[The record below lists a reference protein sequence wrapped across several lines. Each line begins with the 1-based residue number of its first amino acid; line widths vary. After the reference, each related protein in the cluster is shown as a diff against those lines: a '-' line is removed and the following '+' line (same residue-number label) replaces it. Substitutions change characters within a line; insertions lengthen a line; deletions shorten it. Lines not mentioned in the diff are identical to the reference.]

1 MMYVSALYHTSYI
14 LHLSLIFALS
24 CRGAMIVKTKKY
36 ALDQKTY
43 INIALRQ
50 WVKDNWKWGFVPLAL
65 ILLNVV
71 LSLTNIYPNYWIYIV
86 VVLLTILYVLFWA
99 VQITGIAQMEQ
110 SKALFQKYVYEIDSR
125 QILMRINAKE
135 GGILKWSQINGVFK
149 DKDAYILFLDNAE
162 AMSNVKASW
171 IAKTVTKG
179 LAKAQFLYLP
189 YSIFTSEN
197 DLRFTDA
204 LLKRKGLLPGNVPA
218 EPVK

>member
-1 MMYVSALYHTSYI
+1 
-14 LHLSLIFALS
+14 
-24 CRGAMIVKTKKY
+24 MIVKTKKY

-65 ILLNVV
+65 IFLNVV
-71 LSLTNIYPNYWIYIV
+71 LNLTKVYPNYWIYIV

-110 SKALFQKYVYEIDSR
+110 SKALFQKYIYEIDSR

-135 GGILKWSQINGVFK
+135 GGILKWTQIASVIK

-162 AMSNVKASW
+162 AMANVKANW

-179 LAKAQFLYLP
+179 LSKAQFLYLP
-189 YSIFTSEN
+189 FNIFTSDN
-197 DLRFTDA
+197 DLRFTEA

-218 EPVK
+218 ETVK

>member
-1 MMYVSALYHTSYI
+1 M
-14 LHLSLIFALS
+14 
-24 CRGAMIVKTKKY
+24 
-36 ALDQKTY
+36 
-43 INIALRQ
+43 
-50 WVKDNWKWGFVPLAL
+50 PLAL

-218 EPVK
+218 ETVK

>member
-1 MMYVSALYHTSYI
+1 
-14 LHLSLIFALS
+14 
-24 CRGAMIVKTKKY
+24 MIVKTKKY

-50 WVKDNWKWGFVPLAL
+50 WVKDNWKWGFVPLGL
-65 ILLNVV
+65 ILINVV
-71 LSLTNIYPNYWIYIV
+71 LSLTGVYPNYWIYIV

-110 SKALFQKYVYEIDSR
+110 SKALFQKYIYEIDSR

-135 GGILKWSQINGVFK
+135 GGILKWDQINNVVK

-162 AMSNVKASW
+162 AMKNVKASW

-189 YSIFTSEN
+189 YSIFNSEH

-204 LLKRKGLLPGNVPA
+204 VLRRKGLLPDTAVA
-218 EPVK
+218 ETVK

>member
-1 MMYVSALYHTSYI
+1 
-14 LHLSLIFALS
+14 
-24 CRGAMIVKTKKY
+24 MIVKTKKY
-36 ALDQKTY
+36 ALDQKMY

-50 WVKDNWKWGFVPLAL
+50 WVKDNWKWAFVPLTL
-65 ILLNVV
+65 IILNVI
-71 LSLTNIYPNYWIYIV
+71 LNLTNAYPNYWIYV
-86 VVLLTILYVLFWA
+86 VIVLLTILYVLFWA

-135 GGILKWSQINGVFK
+135 GGILKWSQINNVVK
-149 DKDAYILFLDNAE
+149 DKDAYILFLDNSE
-162 AMSNVKASW
+162 AMANVKASW

-189 YSIFTSEN
+189 FIIFTSEN

-204 LLKRKGLLPGNVPA
+204 LLKRKGLLPGGVPT
-218 EPVK
+218 EMVK

>member
-1 MMYVSALYHTSYI
+1 
-14 LHLSLIFALS
+14 
-24 CRGAMIVKTKKY
+24 MIVKTKKY

-50 WVKDNWKWGFVPLAL
+50 WVKDNWKWAFVPLGL
-65 ILLNVV
+65 IILNVV
-71 LSLTNIYPNYWIYIV
+71 LNLTGAYENYWLYIV
-86 VVLLTILYVLFWA
+86 IVLLTILYVLFWA

-125 QILMRINAKE
+125 QILMRVSVKE
-135 GGILKWSQINGVFK
+135 GGILKWNQIASVVK
-149 DKDAYILFLDNAE
+149 DKDAYILYLDNTE
-162 AMSNVKASW
+162 AMKNVKATW
-171 IAKTVTKG
+171 IARIVTQG

-189 YSIFTSEN
+189 YSIFTSDN

-204 LLKRKGLLPGNVPA
+204 LLKRKGLLTDGTAAKAVA

>member
-1 MMYVSALYHTSYI
+1 
-14 LHLSLIFALS
+14 
-24 CRGAMIVKTKKY
+24 MIVKTKKY

-43 INIALRQ
+43 INLALKQ
-50 WVKDNWKWGFVPLAL
+50 WLRDNWKFGLVPLAL
-65 ILLNVV
+65 IILNIA
-71 LSLTNIYPNYWIYIV
+71 LYATGTFDHYWPAIV
-86 VVLLTILYVLFWA
+86 IFLLTVLYVLFWA

-135 GGILKWSQINGVFK
+135 GGILKWDQISSVNK
-149 DKDAYILFLDNAE
+149 DASAYILYLDNAE
-162 AMSNVKASW
+162 ATRNVKASW

-189 YSIFTSEN
+189 FSIFNSEQ
-197 DLRFTDA
+197 DLKFTDA
-204 LLKRKGLLPGNVPA
+204 ILRRKGLLEGTPVA

>member
-1 MMYVSALYHTSYI
+1 
-14 LHLSLIFALS
+14 
-24 CRGAMIVKTKKY
+24 MIVKTRKY

-43 INIALRQ
+43 INLALKQ
-50 WVKDNWKWGFVPLAL
+50 WLRDNWKFGLIPLAL
-65 ILLNVV
+65 IILNIV
-71 LSLTNIYPNYWIYIV
+71 LYATGTFDHYWPAIV
-86 VVLLTILYVLFWA
+86 IFLLTVLYVLFWA

-135 GGILKWSQINGVFK
+135 GGILKWDQISSVNK
-149 DKDAYILFLDNAE
+149 DKEAYILYLDNAE
-162 AMSNVKASW
+162 ATRNVKASW

-189 YSIFTSEN
+189 FSIFNSEQ
-197 DLRFTDA
+197 DLKFTDA
-204 LLKRKGLLPGNVPA
+204 ILRRKGLLEGTPVA

>member
-1 MMYVSALYHTSYI
+1 
-14 LHLSLIFALS
+14 
-24 CRGAMIVKTKKY
+24 MIVKTKKY

-50 WVKDNWKWGFVPLAL
+50 WLKDNWKWAFVPLGL
-65 ILLNVV
+65 IILNVILNV
-71 LSLTNIYPNYWIYIV
+71 TGAYPNIWIYIV
-86 VVLLTILYVLFWA
+86 IVLLTILYVLFWA

-135 GGILKWSQINGVFK
+135 GGILKWSQIDSVIK
-149 DKDAYILFLDNAE
+149 DKEAYILFLDNTE
-162 AMSNVKASW
+162 ATKNVKANW
-171 IAKTVTKG
+171 IARTVTKG

-189 YSIFTSEN
+189 FNIFTSDN

-204 LLKRKGLLPGNVPA
+204 LLKRKGLLGDGTTA
-218 EPVK
+218 EPAK

>member
-1 MMYVSALYHTSYI
+1 
-14 LHLSLIFALS
+14 
-24 CRGAMIVKTKKY
+24 MIVKTKKY

-50 WVKDNWKWGFVPLAL
+50 WIKDNWKWAFIPLGL
-65 ILLNVV
+65 IILNVV
-71 LSLTNIYPNYWIYIV
+71 LNLMKVYPNYWIYIV

-135 GGILKWSQINGVFK
+135 GGILKWSQINTVIK
-149 DKDAYILFLDNAE
+149 DKEAYILFLDNAE
-162 AMSNVKASW
+162 AMANVKASW

-189 YSIFTSEN
+189 FSIFTSEN

-204 LLKRKGLLPGNVPA
+204 LLKRKGLLPGAVPA
-218 EPVK
+218 ETVK

>member
-1 MMYVSALYHTSYI
+1 
-14 LHLSLIFALS
+14 
-24 CRGAMIVKTKKY
+24 MIVKTRKY

-43 INIALRQ
+43 INLALKQ
-50 WVKDNWKWGFVPLAL
+50 WLRDNWKFGLIPLAL
-65 ILLNVV
+65 IILNIV
-71 LSLTNIYPNYWIYIV
+71 LYATGTFDHYWPAIV
-86 VVLLTILYVLFWA
+86 IFLLTVLYVLFWA

-135 GGILKWSQINGVFK
+135 GGILKWDQISSVNK
-149 DKDAYILFLDNAE
+149 DKEAYILYLDNAE
-162 AMSNVKASW
+162 ATRNVKASW

-189 YSIFTSEN
+189 FSIFNSEQ
-197 DLRFTDA
+197 DLKFTDA
-204 LLKRKGLLPGNVPA
+204 ILRRKGLLEGTPAA